1 MRDARGAVFMAGGGS
16 GTGVFVFERCASGM
30 VVSSIGYRRRA
41 PFLKSMSKTCQEG
54 LMRDPCCHL
63 STVTSNTSTLFGGM
77 SPVRCA
83 P

>member
-1 MRDARGAVFMAGGGS
+1 MAGGGGS
-16 GTGVFVFERCASGM
+16 TGVFVFERCASGM
-30 VVSSIGYRRRA
+30 VGCPRRA
-41 PFLKSMSKTCQEG
+41 ASAFSNSEELESDLFSKI
-54 LMRDPCCHL
+54 HF